1 MGERKAAADANRERI
16 LAAAR
21 KLLLQENFSAFTMEA
36 VAREAD
42 VSRLTIYYQF
52 DSKAGLL
59 EALYDYLA
67 KRGHMHRL
75 ADVFRQGNDA
85 LGFLQD
91 FIEVFAFFWA
101 SDRDAIRRL
110 HALGDIDPEIGAG
123 LRARNERRRN
133 GVKVIVDRYSRTYR
147 QLNAIMEADAVD
159 MLHMITSFEA
169 FDALAN
175 GRSLEDVVRIIRK
188 LAYSALGYLPPVVQP
203 EPKFWSGY
211 PEGSTTRSKHRRSR
225 S

>member
-1 MGERKAAADANRERI
+1 MGRRKAASDANRERI

-36 VAREAD
+36 IAREAD

-67 KRGHMHRL
+67 KRGHMQRL
-75 ADVFRQGNDA
+75 ADVFRQGDDP
-85 LGFLQD
+85 LQILQD
-91 FIEVFAFFWA
+91 FIEVFTFFWA

-110 HALGDIDPEIGAG
+110 HALGEIDAEIGAG

-133 GVKVIVDRYSRTYR
+133 GLKVIVDRYSHMYR
-147 QLNAIMEADAVD
+147 QLNVIMEADTID

-175 GRSLEDVVRIIRK
+175 GRSFEDVLRVIRK
-188 LAYSALGYLPPVVQP
+188 LAYSALGYLPPVVP
-203 EPKFWSGY
+203 ADPKFWPGY
-211 PEGSTTRSKHRRSR
+211 RDAPTARSKRRRSR